1 MLVELVGNNLGG
13 PLPPSLAEATGL
25 PLLLL
30 QDNLLSGT
38 IPASLFA
45 GLKQLT
51 TFGPGEQPNSRM
63 MWICKAVRSSTLVRI
78 AAAPDGLRLAP
89 A

>member
-1 MLVELVGNNLGG
+1 MPVEIVLVGNNLGG

-25 PLLLL
+25 SPPLL

-45 GLKQLT
+45 GLKQLAT
-51 TFGPGEQPNSRM
+51 WT
-63 MWICKAVRSSTLVRI
+63 W
-78 AAAPDGLRLAP
+78 
-89 A
+89 